1 MQIKAQR
8 FTIATHAAIIMS
20 LESVFATLLAV
31 IILKENINM
40 QMVIGFIFIFFS
52 VLTSEL
58 GDTVLKYIKVHNKLE
73 TNIEIISAGETK
85 Q

>member
-1 MQIKAQR
+1 
-8 FTIATHAAIIMS
+8 
-20 LESVFATLLAV
+20 
-31 IILKENINM
+31 M
-40 QMVIGFIFIFFS
+40 QMVLGFIFIFFS